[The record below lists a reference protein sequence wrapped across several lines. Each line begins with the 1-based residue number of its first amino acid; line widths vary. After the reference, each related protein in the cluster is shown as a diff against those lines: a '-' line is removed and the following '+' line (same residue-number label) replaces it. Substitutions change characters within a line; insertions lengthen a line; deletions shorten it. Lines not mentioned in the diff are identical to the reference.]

1 MSLYLVSRIITI
13 ENLRN
18 GKAENVWKISL
29 MILCRYL
36 KDYLCSGQQCR
47 FAISARH
54 RRASQTLACSPL
66 QGFETGSIN
75 YKRECLRNCKRQ
87 LLPFSY
93 IWLSFVCQISPLKCR
108 RVPSSLKK
116 RHNQFHK
123 IIFLKSSLSP
133 PCSLGPCSQLVAP
146 LSAKIAMVMKY
157 AINMLLNQQ
166 TFMKKK
172 PWRRYSFALED
183 HL

>member
-29 MILCRYL
+29 MILKYL

-93 IWLSFVCQISPLKCR
+93 NL
-108 RVPSSLKK
+108 
-116 RHNQFHK
+116 
-123 IIFLKSSLSP
+123 IIFCLSNESSEVLQSDEQLKRDTTNFT
-133 PCSLGPCSQLVAP
+133 
-146 LSAKIAMVMKY
+146 K
-157 AINMLLNQQ
+157 
-166 TFMKKK
+166 
-172 PWRRYSFALED
+172 
-183 HL
+183 